1 MKKSWRFA
9 AVTVLALAAAA
20 GCTQKAAAPPP
31 AEPLVAAAD
40 KIAAG
45 RYLVKIGSC
54 NDCHTAGY
62 AEKGGD
68 VPEENWL
75 MGDAPGFNGPWGTTY
90 PANLRLSVQAMDEE
104 AWVGAMHARKAKPP
118 MPWPAINAMNEQ
130 DLRAIYQFIHALG
143 PKGAPAPVAQP
154 PGQQPTGPYYYYLPV
169 TGKPPG

>member
-1 MKKSWRFA
+1 MEKSWRLA
-9 AVTVLALAAAA
+9 ALSVLALILAA
-20 GCTQKAAAPPP
+20 GCTQKAITPP
-31 AEPLVAAAD
+31 AEPVVAATD

-45 RYLVKIGSC
+45 RYLVKIGGC
-54 NDCHTAGY
+54 NDCHTAGF

-104 AWVGAMHARKAKPP
+104 SWVGAMHTRKALPP

-130 DLRAIYQFIHALG
+130 DLRAIYQYIHSLG
-143 PKGAPAPVAQP
+143 PKGAAAPAALP
-154 PGQQPTGPYYYYLPV
+154 PGQTPAGPYYYFMPV